1 MVFIVVDFPKPM
13 VFKEFHSTGG
23 KDEKVFMYLI
33 DPRSS
38 LMQMTA

>member
-23 KDEKVFMYLI
+23 KEKVFMYLI

-38 LMQMTA
+38 LMQMTG